1 MEKLQISVI
10 IPAWN
15 AAAYLPECIA
25 ALRRQTLAAQ
35 LQILVADDGSTDDTV
50 KLARELGA
58 KVLQL
63 NHGGAAHA
71 RNAALGQAEGDYVF
85 FLDADDIPAEDALE
99 KLAAPLLADPTLGAA
114 FSKAKDFISPELTEA
129 ERSRL
134 QPRPMAYSGVLP
146 GCSLIRR
153 EVFDAV
159 GLFDESLSSGETVA
173 WVMKLRDAGIQT
185 RQLEDVTLLRRLHNN
200 NTGRRDA
207 QGEAANYAAILRA
220 RLRKAMAERKSGET
234 P

>member
-1 MEKLQISVI
+1 MTNLHICVI

-15 AAAYLPECIA
+15 AAAFLGECIG

-35 LQILVADDGSTDDTV
+35 LQIIVADDGSSDNTV
-50 KLARELGA
+50 ELAKELGA
-58 KVLQL
+58 EVLCL

-71 RNAALGQAEGDYVF
+71 RNAALEQVNAPFVF
-85 FLDADDIPAEDALE
+85 FLDADDVPTEDALE
-99 KLAAPLLADPTLGAA
+99 KLAAPLLENDTLGAV
-114 FSKAKDFISPELTEA
+114 FSKARDFISPELTDE

-153 EVFDAV
+153 EVFERI
-159 GLFDESLSSGETVA
+159 GCFDESLSSGETVA

-185 RQLEDVTLLRRLHNN
+185 RQIEDVTLLRRIHRN

-220 RLRKAMAERKSGET
+220 RLRRNMAAQKQGET